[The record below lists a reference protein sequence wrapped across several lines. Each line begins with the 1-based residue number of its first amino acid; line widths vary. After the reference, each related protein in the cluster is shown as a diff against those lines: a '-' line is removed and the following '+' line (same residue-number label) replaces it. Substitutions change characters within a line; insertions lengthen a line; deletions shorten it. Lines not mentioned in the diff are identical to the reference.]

1 MGVYFLEIISPF
13 IYFKLRNYYYRYIC
27 IEIYIYIYIDIY
39 IYINIYTGSIN
50 DDRLAFQVFIYHVI
64 IQMYIK
70 LRHDLSFLFLLLVL

>member
-1 MGVYFLEIISPF
+1 MEIWECIFLKLFHRSFILNLEII
-13 IYFKLRNYYYRYIC
+13 I
-27 IEIYIYIYIDIY
+27 ID

>member
-13 IYFKLRNYYYRYIC
+13 IYFKLRNYYYRY
-27 IEIYIYIYIDIY
+27 IY

-70 LRHDLSFLFLLLVL
+70 LRHDLSILFLLLVL

>member
-1 MGVYFLEIISPF
+1 MEIWECIFLKLFPRSFILNLEII
-13 IYFKLRNYYYRYIC
+13 I
-27 IEIYIYIYIDIY
+27 IDIY

-70 LRHDLSFLFLLLVL
+70 LRHDLSILFLLLVL

>member
-13 IYFKLRNYYYRYIC
+13 IYFKLRNYYYRY
-27 IEIYIYIYIDIY
+27 IY

-64 IQMYIK
+64 IQMCIK
-70 LRHDLSFLFLLLVL
+70 LRHDLSILFLLLVL

>member
-13 IYFKLRNYYYRYIC
+13 IYFKLRNYYYR
-27 IEIYIYIYIDIY
+27 Y

-70 LRHDLSFLFLLLVL
+70 LRHDLSFLFLLLVM